1 MKKYI
6 KLTIL
11 FLICIVLTSCT
22 TLVERIKFDG
32 ITDDIIKPENK
43 SMIIEGTWKI
53 SEKLVPDGIEEDIIE
68 KYNNANWFYI
78 SNELVKFQNRF
89 TTNPNFKTRYINY
102 NEFMKDSLK
111 GSIETDILDG
121 EGPLLTVTDGQYFYQ
136 DILVLS
142 EEKIAFL
149 YDGIM
154 FVFDKADNN
163 VSKEIVAEA
172 KELSK
177 TEESSE
183 DASTDMQSDTAVL
196 LGIKTP
202 RKDQQGNSYYSYKTV
217 MIRRSSK
224 GEPVIY
230 SIKNLLLPRNT
241 GFWMVGQEHIVDENG
256 SRDVLF
262 ANPLAVENNDGN
274 RYLLGDKNNS
284 SITYLG
290 KDYVSLEIYN
300 YISSDRTYGIFN
312 LNNLADNTRI
322 DVMEIAGETG
332 VQTFKDDTVKAL
344 SGSTIEGN
352 ILELNK
358 TNNIGI
364 KRTNDRWNFISNIV
378 LKHNSNL
385 QTREYR
391 VSLVPTID
399 IVENDTLSVPWESVK
414 NKLPGAIDAYSS
426 PDESMLIVQNSNEL
440 LAFDLEN
447 GIISNESF
455 LSARINETD
464 RIIMAQWVQ
473 GEQTSVWEETLR
485 NQEILPI
492 NFIFPH

>member
-1 MKKYI
+1 MKKSI
-6 KLTIL
+6 KLSIL
-11 FLICIVLTSCT
+11 ILLCVVLTSCS

-32 ITDDIIKPENK
+32 ITDDIIKPQNNK
-43 SMIIEGTWKI
+43 MIIEGTWKI
-53 SEKLVPDGIEEDIIE
+53 AEKLVPDSIEQDIIE

-78 SNELVKFQNRF
+78 SDELVKFQNRF
-89 TTNPNFKTRYINY
+89 TTNPSFKTRYINY

-111 GSIETDILDG
+111 GSINTDIIDG
-121 EGPLLTVTDGQYFYQ
+121 EGSILTVTDGQYFYQ

-149 YDGIM
+149 YDGIL
-154 FVFDKADNN
+154 FIFDKVDNN
-163 VSKEIVAEA
+163 VSKEIIAEA
-172 KELSK
+172 RELSK
-177 TEESSE
+177 TEVSSE
-183 DASTDMQSDTAVL
+183 NDKNNKRSDTAVL

-202 RKDQQGNSYYSYKTV
+202 RKDQQGNSYYTYKTV
-217 MIRRSSK
+217 MIRKTSNK
-224 GEPVIY
+224 EPVIY

-262 ANPLAVENNDGN
+262 ANPLAVENTNSN

-312 LNNLADNTRI
+312 LNSLADNNKI

-332 VQTFKDDTVKAL
+332 VQTFRDDTVKAL
-344 SGSTIEGN
+344 SGTTIEGN

-391 VSLVPTID
+391 VSLIPTID
-399 IVENDTLSVPWESVK
+399 IIENDTLSVPWESIK

-426 PDESMLIVQNSNEL
+426 PDESMLVVQNSNEL
-440 LAFDLEN
+440 LAYDLEN

-485 NQEILPI
+485 NQEIVPI
-492 NFIFPH
+492 NFIYPH